1 MKIAV
6 YPGSFDPITNG
17 HVDMAK
23 RALKMFDQLIIIV
36 ADNIDKNY
44 FFTSDERLELVKMT
58 FQDEKRIKVIKGE
71 GLTAIQAKKL
81 GAVAIIRGLRMVADY
96 EYEYQYA
103 AINEY
108 LEPSVDMVFLMSRK
122 EYSFISSSRVKELF
136 ACGGQVENLVPT
148 CVFKAMEEKSRRK

>member
-17 HVDMAK
+17 HVEMAK

-44 FFTSDERLELVKMT
+44 FFTSDERLELVKKT

-81 GAVAIIRGLRMVADY
+81 GAVAIIRGLRMVTDY

-136 ACGGQVENLVPT
+136 SCGGQVENLVPP
-148 CVFKAMEEKSRRK
+148 CVYQAMKEKLKK